1 MVYGNIKEVRILKLT
16 PGQSKKEKEYLMY
29 IQRKNAERER
39 LPRGVYAE
47 KSI

>member
-1 MVYGNIKEVRILKLT
+1 MKLT
-16 PGQSKKEKEYLMY
+16 PGQSKKEKEFLIK
-29 IQRKNAERER
+29 IQKKNAERER

>member
-1 MVYGNIKEVRILKLT
+1 MKLT
-16 PGQSKKEKEYLMY
+16 PGQSVKERKYLEKKKK
-29 IQRKNAERER
+29 KNATRER